1 MKIVIIEDGPSIAAK
16 MKKYIEEYSS
26 AFKVVKILSGVDESL
41 EYFENSDKPD
51 LIFSDIELNDGLCF
65 EIFEK
70 TTIKCPVIFTTS
82 YNEYWQRAFKLN
94 SIDYLLKPV
103 TKEKIFQSIELFQ
116 KIKEYYDVDNTNSK
130 LMELIKSVNDNEKP
144 AYKERYLLK
153 KGDKYNLVNVSD
165 LMYVYSSEKLSY
177 LVDKEGVKYFSYDS
191 LSKIEGELKPELFF
205 RINRKYIVNINYIK
219 KVKPFFKGK
228 LIIIMSDSD
237 EELVVSQAKAN
248 SFRNWLSF

>member
-1 MKIVIIEDGPSIAAK
+1 MKVVIIEDGPSIAQK
-16 MKKYIEEYSS
+16 MKKYIEEYSP
-26 AFKVVKILSGVDESL
+26 AFKVVKILSSVDESL
-41 EYFENSDKPD
+41 VYFDTAETPD

-70 TTIKCPVIFTTS
+70 TIITCPVIFTTS

-94 SIDYLLKPV
+94 SIDYLLKPISRG
-103 TKEKIFQSIELFQ
+103 KIFESIELFQ
-116 KIKEYYDVDNTNSK
+116 KIKEYYGTDNSNDK
-130 LMELIKSVNDNEKP
+130 LLDLIKSVKVDEKP
-144 AYKERYLLK
+144 AHKERYLLK
-153 KGDKYNLVNVSD
+153 KGDRYNLVNVSD

-177 LVDKEGVKYFSYDS
+177 MVDKEGGRYFSYDS

-228 LIIIMSDSD
+228 LVIIMSDM
-237 EELVVSQAKAN
+237 LQPK
-248 SFRNWLSF
+248 